1 MIHLNEQTGA
11 FEPTL
16 HILGGAMDEAWRRVK
31 LTHLNGSANAA
42 RTVLAEHIFAMAR
55 QGERDP
61 QRLIEGALIS
71 AHTLSL
77 GQLRVSRSHRF
88 HADVGRDA
96 LYAAPQA
103 SFAFGA
109 LCRGLINP
117 SFHLGGG
124 AGAKSTPQTG
134 LRHISNRSRVCRNG
148 NWKMASGDWRRKA
161 TSPEA
166 KFQNLPARHSGAP
179 A

>member
-11 FEPTL
+11 FEPETL

-42 RTVLAEHIFAMAR
+42 RAVLAEHIFAMAR

-61 QRLIEGALIS
+61 QRLIEGALNS

-77 GQLRVSRSHRF
+77 GQLRVSRSRRF
-88 HADVGRDA
+88 HADVGRDTP
-96 LYAAPQA
+96 YAAPQA

-109 LCRGLINP
+109 FCRELGNQSIFPPWSNDGCSPRLTLP
-117 SFHLGGG
+117 SFK
-124 AGAKSTPQTG
+124 AKVLIECQMAFSM
-134 LRHISNRSRVCRNG
+134 SR
-148 NWKMASGDWRRKA
+148 
-161 TSPEA
+161 
-166 KFQNLPARHSGAP
+166 NLP
-179 A
+179 